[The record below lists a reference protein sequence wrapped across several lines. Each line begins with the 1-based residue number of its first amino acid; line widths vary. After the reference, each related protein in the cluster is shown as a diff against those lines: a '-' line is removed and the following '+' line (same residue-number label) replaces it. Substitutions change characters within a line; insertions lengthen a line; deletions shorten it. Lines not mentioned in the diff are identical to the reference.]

1 MSYEIKN
8 TSELS
13 MILATAIKA
22 ELIREMG
29 ASSEVVN
36 LIVNNYDLETRGL
49 AKMVSEIAGIVKTV
63 TNEF

>member
-13 MILATAIKA
+13 MILAKAIKA